1 MMNINLSH
9 GTATLRRRFRNAGLT
24 VLTTMGFAACG
35 DHRTP
40 DAMQE
45 MTMKPSITYLHL
57 LRHTPFFTSL
67 TTEQLRWVI
76 DHSNEWETEAG
87 AVIAKR
93 DQGGAS
99 APDTWILLDGG
110 WQVHYNGHT
119 FASGHGDAGKWFNM
133 GETQGADCALIT
145 TGHSYIMR
153 ITEADMNTM
162 LEQGFTFG
170 PHLEAGRRY
179 YQSIFTTTQGLNC
192 PCEVG
197 DFAAG
202 LD

>member
-87 AVIAKR
+87 AVIAKK
-93 DQGGAS
+93 DQG
-99 APDTWILLDGG
+99 
-110 WQVHYNGHT
+110 
-119 FASGHGDAGKWFNM
+119 
-133 GETQGADCALIT
+133 
-145 TGHSYIMR
+145 
-153 ITEADMNTM
+153 
-162 LEQGFTFG
+162 
-170 PHLEAGRRY
+170 
-179 YQSIFTTTQGLNC
+179 
-192 PCEVG
+192 
-197 DFAAG
+197 
-202 LD
+202 